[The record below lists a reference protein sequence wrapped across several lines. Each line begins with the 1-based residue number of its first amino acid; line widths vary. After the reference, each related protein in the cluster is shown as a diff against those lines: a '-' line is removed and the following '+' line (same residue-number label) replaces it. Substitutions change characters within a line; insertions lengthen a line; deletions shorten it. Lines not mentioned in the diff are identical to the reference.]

1 MSNYTLPR
9 LEALRNLMR
18 TKHID
23 AVIIPGTDPHQSE
36 YLSDHW
42 KFREYLTGF
51 TGSNGTA
58 VVTLHDAGLWTDSR
72 YFLQA
77 EQQLSDS
84 GFTLYK
90 ENIPGQPTTLEWLAE
105 ALDEDAVLGVDGRL
119 FSLMEAN
126 RIEMFCAQNGF
137 MFAPD
142 FRAAEAVWT
151 NRPPRPM
158 NPLFVHD
165 EALAGETVESKISR
179 VMDAVEQTDA
189 DALLITA
196 LDDIAWLLNVRGSD
210 VAYTPVAIAFAFVSD
225 SQRVLFVD
233 EEKIT
238 DEVAA
243 HLKQYDVKV
252 KPYDDIEKFL
262 GKLKDSLTVMVD
274 PNRVS
279 DALGQA
285 MLCNK
290 HYAPSPIIAL
300 KGIKNDHQIAG
311 FRKAMRYDGAAMVR
325 MMMWLEQN
333 VGNGITEVDVD
344 LRLQQERA
352 AFASNRGDSFHM
364 IAGYKDHGA
373 IVHYEA
379 SAESA
384 YTLAPEGL
392 LLIDTG
398 GQYLEGT
405 TDATRTISLGNP
417 TDAEKHDFTLVLKGH
432 LALAR
437 AVFPK
442 GTTGVQL
449 DVLARGP
456 MWSEGITYLHGTGH
470 GVGHFLGCHEGPQS
484 IRMQINETPLALGM
498 VTSNEPGIYKA
509 GEYGIRTENLLLC
522 VSAGSSE
529 EWGEFYKFEDLTLFP
544 YDTSLMDMAMLSAE
558 EVDQINAYHAKVVE
572 QLADLLSAEELAWLK
587 NKCKKISK

>member
-1 MSNYTLPR
+1 MSKETFPH
-9 LEALRNLMR
+9 LEALRDLMR
-18 TKHID
+18 SKHID

-36 YLSDHW
+36 YPSEHW
-42 KFREYLTGF
+42 KFRDYVSGF

-58 VVTLHDAGLWTDSR
+58 VVTLDDAGLWTDSR

-77 EQQLSDS
+77 AEQLEGS
-84 GFTLYK
+84 GFTLHK
-90 ENIPGQPTTLEWLAE
+90 ENIPGEPTVLEWLGE
-105 ALDEDAVLGVDGRL
+105 VLDEDAVVGVDGRL
-119 FSLMEAN
+119 FSLIEAN

-142 FRAAEAVWT
+142 FRAAEAIWT
-151 NRPPRPM
+151 DRPARPM
-158 NPLFVHD
+158 NPAFVHD
-165 EALAGETVESKISR
+165 EALAGEDVDSKISR
-179 VMDAVEQTDA
+179 VVDALDAADA
-189 DALLITA
+189 DGLLITA
-196 LDDIAWLLNVRGSD
+196 LDEIAWLLNLRGSD
-210 VAYTPVAIAFAFVSD
+210 VDYTPVVIAFAYVSED
-225 SQRVLFVD
+225 ERVLFID
-233 EEKIT
+233 SEKVT
-238 DEVAA
+238 PEVKD
-243 HLKQYDVKV
+243 HLKKYGVKI
-252 KPYDDIEKFL
+252 KDYDDIEKFL
-262 GKLKDSLTVMVD
+262 GKISSTATVMVD

-285 MLCNK
+285 MICNK
-290 HYAPSPIIAL
+290 TYMASPVIAL
-300 KGIKNDHQIAG
+300 KGVKNECQIAG
-311 FRKAMRYDGAAMVR
+311 FRQAMLYDGAAMVR

-333 VGNGITEVDVD
+333 VANGITEMDVD
-344 LRLQQERA
+344 RRLQQERA
-352 AFASNRGDSFHM
+352 AYASNRGDSFHM

-379 SAESA
+379 TDESA

-405 TDATRTISLGNP
+405 TDITRTISLGNP
-417 TDAEKHDFTLVLKGH
+417 TAAEKHDYTLILKGH

-442 GTTGVQL
+442 GTMGVQL

-456 MWSEGITYLHGTGH
+456 LWNEGMTYLHGTGH

-484 IRMQINETPLALGM
+484 IRMEANPTPLELGM

-522 VSAGSSE
+522 VPACSNE
-529 EWGEFYKFEDLTLFP
+529 EWGEFYKFESLTLFP
-544 YDTSLMDMAMLSAE
+544 YDTTLMDMDMLSRE
-558 EVDQINAYHAKVVE
+558 EVKQINDYHAMVCERLRPLLNADEAQWLE
-572 QLADLLSAEELAWLK
+572 Q
-587 NKCKKISK
+587 KCKSI